1 MTCQDVIKKLEEL
14 SPVKYASDWDNVGLL
29 AGRRDKEVSSV
40 YIALDATEEVIDR
53 AVSLGT
59 DMIITHHP
67 MIFSAIK
74 RVCNDDFIGRKV
86 IKLIRH
92 DVCLYAMHTNFDVM
106 GMADACADELGLK
119 KCSVLMTTYEDD
131 ISKEGF
137 GRVGK
142 LPQIMTLRECAAH
155 VKKHFRLAHVNVF
168 GDPEQVVE
176 QAAIC
181 PGSGKSMA
189 GDAIRAGADVYITG
203 DIGHHDGLDMVEQG
217 MAVIDAGH
225 FGIEK
230 IFIPYMTEY
239 LQRELPELRTVCHP
253 IKEPSFIM

>member
-1 MTCQDVIKKLEEL
+1 MTTQDVIEKLEEL

-29 AGRRDKEVSSV
+29 LGRRDKEISSL
-40 YIALDATEEVIDR
+40 YIAVDATEEVIDR
-53 AVSLGT
+53 AISLGA
-59 DMIITHHP
+59 DMILTHHP

-74 RVCNDDFIGRKV
+74 SITGDDFLGRKV
-86 IKLIRH
+86 IKLIQN
-92 DVCLYAMHTNFDVM
+92 DICLYAMHTNFDVM
-106 GMADACADELGLK
+106 GMADACADEMGLK

-142 LPQIMTLRECAAH
+142 LPQIMTLRECAQH
-155 VKKHFRLAHVNVF
+155 VKKHFEIDHVSVY
-168 GDPEQVVE
+168 GDPEQIVE
-176 QAAIC
+176 VAAIC

-230 IFIPYMTEY
+230 IFVPYMAEY
-239 LQRELPELRTVCHP
+239 LRRELPELQTVCHP
-253 IKEPSFIM
+253 LKAPSIIL